1 MAKVYAA
8 RIKKNVM
15 KAMKLRPTQEL
26 AYRMMKERFD
36 KAHREL
42 MKDFERHPVTKEIES
57 GPSAE
62 NTSGSLGGYG
72 NLFSFIGF
80 SSTDRPAQ
88 EVRDFL
94 NFRPK
99 IFKRSRM
106 IRGANSVSFAF
117 RMQMPTTDEVENRA
131 PSPWGGRSWVR
142 GIERGISGL
151 GYFLY
156 SSKGVGGSRSGT
168 GVQTENRIRNLVYR
182 PTKYMSYILRIFR
195 KKVVS

>member
-8 RIKKNVM
+8 RIKRNVM
-15 KAMKLRPTQEL
+15 KAMGERPTQEL

-36 KAHREL
+36 KAHKEL
-42 MKDFERHPVTKEIES
+42 LKDFETHPITREIAS

-62 NTSGSLGGYG
+62 NVSGSLGGYG

-80 SSTDRPAQ
+80 STADKPTQ

-94 NFRPK
+94 NFRSRV
-99 IFKRSRM
+99 FKRSRKV
-106 IRGANSVSFAF
+106 RGADSIAF
-117 RMQMPTTDEVENRA
+117 VFRIQTPTTEEVENIA

-151 GYFLY
+151 GYFLFN
-156 SSKGVGGSRSGT
+156 SKGVGGSRSGT
-168 GVQTENRIRNLVYR
+168 GIQAENRIRNLVYR
-182 PTKYMSYILRIFR
+182 PTKYMSYILKVFR